1 MALFDFGG
9 YLAHKM
15 AKTCKI
21 LQKVAKMSFVW
32 LKTAIFGNKIKN
44 GQADLDRAFQDLSF
58 EVLHAYV
65 SIVTFMRF

>member
-9 YLAHKM
+9 LLAHKM

-44 GQADLDRAFQDLSF
+44 GQADLDRSFQDLSF
-58 EVLHAYV
+58 D
-65 SIVTFMRF
+65 M

>member
-1 MALFDFGG
+1 M
-9 YLAHKM
+9 
-15 AKTCKI
+15 
-21 LQKVAKMSFVW
+21 QKVAKMSFVW